1 MTHKLPHD
9 AVRAAL
15 PNRPGFEL
23 LRRVAQEAPECTLL
37 LAASGRIEYANPAA
51 RRMLGQVLEGQL
63 AQMLLHPD
71 DLAGLRA
78 RFWAATEATFLP
90 EFRVRGSQGGWLA
103 FTGQLTPLLDDPAVC
118 ASLLRLQRVEHPG
131 DQYRP
136 ALAGLS
142 RALGA
147 TYSAPEVVETVLKL
161 GLQVMQAPAG
171 SVALLSADGQEV
183 ELAGHTGYGDLA
195 DRWAR
200 FPVNLD
206 TPITHAIRSAQA
218 LFLSDRAFRER
229 YPELLSGHP
238 QVYRSAAVLPLTVGD
253 RVIGAV
259 ALSFD
264 TDREFVPEERE
275 FLQTVADLCAP
286 ALDRS
291 RLYHE
296 LRREQA
302 WYHTVTRNSSDI
314 ATVLDEQGVIRYES
328 GSVERLL
335 GYSPDELLGIPAFA
349 LIHPDDHAHTQFTL
363 STLQPDE
370 PSAPTLFRFRH
381 KDGRWVW
388 LEGIAVDLR
397 QEEHV
402 RGILVNSRDVTASEE
417 AQAARLETM
426 RALELSERNFRHL
439 ALGSGDLVRQHDL
452 NGRVE
457 YSSPAAQD
465 VLGCSSRDLLG
476 TGPWHL
482 AAPDD
487 QPALAEAFSRRF
499 LPGFEQERFEYRVHQ
514 GGEWVWVETIFKAL
528 RDPDSQTITGFIS
541 ATRKIEQRKQAER
554 QLRAQLDRYRHLLDF
569 TASLERL
576 HHADELAEE
585 ALNKCLSLTEY
596 DYGYALTCA
605 GGQMRLSTQAGTPPP
620 LGDLHEMLG
629 THPLAPAV
637 RQALARH
644 EACFLEENDPLLD
657 PPEAR
662 PRAHWRSLCLLPIT
676 PRGDLVTVLVF
687 GTDEAMGTSAETRQ
701 LLGNVA
707 ARLSHALE
715 RQSHLE
721 QLNTSR
727 EETLRALGLALEYRD
742 YETKGHTDRVV
753 ALTEQL
759 GRALGFTGADLDA
772 LRWGAFLHDTGKVAI
787 PDAILLKPGKL
798 TEEEWQVIKRHPTIG
813 FEMLHHIP
821 SLPPVTLEVVL
832 HHQERWNGSGYPLG
846 LSGAEIPLAA
856 RVFAVVDVY
865 DALTSERPYK
875 PAWTHEA
882 ATEQLRREAG
892 MLLDDRV
899 VTAFLALLEGGSA
912 RMDEAPDH
920 G

>member
-1 MTHKLPHD
+1 MTSQPPHD
-9 AVRAAL
+9 TARLAL
-15 PNRPGFEL
+15 PDRPGLEL
-23 LRRVAQEAPECTLL
+23 LRRVARDAPESTVLL
-37 LAASGRIEYANPAA
+37 SASGRIDYANPAA
-51 RRMLGQVLEGQL
+51 EQALGRPLGGLPARALV
-63 AQMLLHPD
+63 HPD
-71 DLAGLRA
+71 DLEDLRTMLRGSGGAGV
-78 RFWAATEATFLP
+78 LP
-90 EFRVRGSQGGWLA
+90 PFRVQDGQGGWLRV
-103 FTGQLTPLLDDPAVC
+103 TGHATSLLDDPAAGVT
-118 ASLLRLQRVEHPG
+118 LLRLRPAGRQR
-131 DQYRP
+131 DRYRP
-136 ALAGLS
+136 ALAQLS
-142 RALGA
+142 RALSG
-147 TYSAPEVVETVLKL
+147 TYSASQVVETVLSI
-161 GLQVMQAPAG
+161 GLEVMRAPAG

-183 ELAGHTGYGDLA
+183 DLAGHVGYGKSA
-195 DRWAR
+195 ERWHR
-200 FPVNLD
+200 FPIALD
-206 TPITHAIRSAQA
+206 TPVTQAIRSREA
-218 LFLSDRAFRER
+218 LFLNDPAFRAA
-229 YPELLSGHP
+229 YPGLHGADAPGLRSG
-238 QVYRSAAVLPLTVGD
+238 AVIPLMVGE

-264 TDREFVPEERE
+264 EDRAFLPDERE
-275 FLQTVADLCAP
+275 FLLTVADLSAP

-314 ATVLDEQGVIRYES
+314 ATVMDEQGLIQYES

-335 GYSPDELLGIPAFA
+335 GYSADELLGLPVFS
-349 LIHPDDHAHTQFTL
+349 LIHPEDHAHTQAAL
-363 STLQPDE
+363 AALQPGE

-381 KDGRWVW
+381 KAGHWVW

-426 RALELSERNFRHL
+426 RALELSERKFRHL
-439 ALGSGDLVRQHDL
+439 ALGSGDLVREHDVD
-452 NGRVE
+452 GRVE
-457 YSSPAAQD
+457 YSSPAAPD

-476 TGPWHL
+476 TGPWHM

-487 QPALAEAFSRRF
+487 QPALKEAFSRRF
-499 LPGFEQERFEYRVHQ
+499 LPGFEQERFEYRVRQ
-514 GGEWVWVETIFKAL
+514 AGEWVWVETIFKAL
-528 RDPDSQTITGFIS
+528 RDPNTQVITGFIS

-554 QLRAQLDRYRHLLDF
+554 QLRAQLDRYQQLLDF
-569 TASLERL
+569 TVSLERL
-576 HHADELAEE
+576 HQPAELAEE

-596 DYGYALTCA
+596 DYGYAFTCSA
-605 GGQMRLSTQAGTPPP
+605 GALRLSTQAGNPP
-620 LGDLHEMLG
+620 MLG
-629 THPLAPAV
+629 EVPDQLHTHPFAPAV

-644 EACFLEENDPLLD
+644 EACFLEEDEPLFD
-657 PPEAR
+657 PPESQ
-662 PRAHWRSLCLLPIT
+662 PRTHWRSLCLLPIT
-676 PRGDLVTVLVF
+676 LSGDLVTVLVF
-687 GTDEAMGTSAETRQ
+687 GTDEAINTSAETRR

-753 ALTEQL
+753 QLTEQL
-759 GRALGFTGADLDA
+759 GQALGFTGDDLDA

-798 TEEEWQVIKRHPTIG
+798 DPHEWDVIKRHPTIG

-832 HHQERWNGSGYPLG
+832 YHQERWNGSGYPRG
-846 LSGAEIPLAA
+846 LAGADIPLAA

-875 PAWTHEA
+875 KAWTHAQA
-882 ATEQLRREAG
+882 AEQLRKEAG
-892 MLLDDRV
+892 VLLDARV
-899 VTAFLALLEGGSA
+899 VQAFLVLQERHRPSGPATQTPE
-912 RMDEAPDH
+912 
-920 G
+920 